1 MFQGRKLT
9 AFSVL
14 IILLTH
20 GSARAD
26 ITLYMNSWDVLPLVE
41 ISQGRNDNCQSNEVI
56 RRIPNMQSGYS
67 ETFPGTG
74 TDGDDICWR
83 RTADPGRSRD
93 DDFSVWNR
101 CSSDGECEIR

>member
-1 MFQGRKLT
+1 MYY
-9 AFSVL
+9 ASSL
-14 IILLTH
+14 ITSTLVALIFMQ
-20 GSARAD
+20 SAARAD

-41 ISQGRNDNCQSNEVI
+41 ISQGRNDNCQLNEVI

-74 TDGDDICWR
+74 TNGDDICWR
-83 RTADPGRSRD
+83 RTADPGRSND

-101 CSSDGECEIR
+101 CSADGECEIR